1 MAELLIVDNDQLARR
16 EICTMIKESKYHFLS
31 IYESS
36 TVQRG
41 LLLLKQSQPSALI
54 IDLSLP
60 DMDGIKF
67 GRTAL
72 QLYPTLPVIVVTQLK
87 MFELAQDAINSG
99 FSSYFLKP
107 LSKNELIETFDRVL
121 APEISSEINIGTN
134 KQSGQFLSDIKNP
147 IESTIQY
154 IQLNYGE
161 QLTLKGIADLVY
173 LSPSYFSRLFKEDTG
188 MTFVEYLSF
197 VRVQKAKG
205 MLRLSSLPIEVIANN
220 TGFANSSYFA
230 TTFKKIVGKT
240 PSEYREQFHWKASA
254 SLKANSGR

>member
-1 MAELLIVDNDQLARR
+1 MSELLIVDNDQMARQ
-16 EICTMIKESKYHFLS
+16 EICSILRDSKYHFLN

-41 LLLLKQSQPSALI
+41 SLLLKQSQPSALI
-54 IDLSLP
+54 MDLSLP
-60 DMDGIKF
+60 DMDGIHF

-72 QLYPTLPVIVVTQLK
+72 QLYPTLPIIVITQLK
-87 MFELAQDAINSG
+87 MFDLVQKAMNSG
-99 FSSYFLKP
+99 FSAFLLKP

-121 APEISSEINIGTN
+121 PPEISTQVHYGINNT
-134 KQSGQFLSDIKNP
+134 SGEFVTDLKNP
-147 IESTIQY
+147 IESAIQY

-161 QLTLKGIADLVY
+161 PLTLKSISNRVY
-173 LSPSYFSRLFKEDTG
+173 LSQSYFSRLFKEETG
-188 MTFVEYLSF
+188 MTFIEYVTF

-230 TTFKKIVGKT
+230 TAFKKLVGKT
-240 PSEYREQFHWKASA
+240 PTEYREQFHWD
-254 SLKANSGR
+254 SGVTITS

>member
-1 MAELLIVDNDQLARR
+1 MAELLIVDNDQLARK
-16 EICTMIKESKYHFLS
+16 EICTIVNESKYNFLS
-31 IYESS
+31 VYESS

-60 DMDGIKF
+60 DMDGFQF

-72 QLYPTLPVIVVTQLK
+72 QLYPTLPIIIVTQLK
-87 MFELAQDAINSG
+87 MFELVQKAMNAG
-99 FSSYFLKP
+99 FASFLLKP
-107 LSKNELIETFDRVL
+107 LSKNELLETFDRVL
-121 APEISSEINIGTN
+121 APEISSQVHYGINN
-134 KQSGQFLSDIKNP
+134 VSGEFITDLKNP
-147 IESTIQY
+147 IESAIQY

-161 QLTLKGIADLVY
+161 ALTLKSISNKVY
-173 LSPSYFSRLFKEDTG
+173 LSPSYFSRLFKEETG
-188 MTFVEYLSF
+188 MTFVEYVTF

-230 TTFKKIVGKT
+230 TAFKKLVGKT
-240 PSEYREQFHWKASA
+240 PTEYREQFHWD
-254 SLKANSGR
+254 SGITVTI